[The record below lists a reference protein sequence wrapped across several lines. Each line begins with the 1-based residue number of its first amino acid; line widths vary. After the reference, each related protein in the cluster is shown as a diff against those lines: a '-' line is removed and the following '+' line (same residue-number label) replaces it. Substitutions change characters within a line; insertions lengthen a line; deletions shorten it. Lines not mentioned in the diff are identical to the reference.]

1 MKRGTNEVECAWRKM
16 EAAWEWTTEAVRN
29 ERGKEMEKKMVAGR
43 NEQRRVDVQWKMAAN

>member
-1 MKRGTNEVECAWRKM
+1 MECAWRKM